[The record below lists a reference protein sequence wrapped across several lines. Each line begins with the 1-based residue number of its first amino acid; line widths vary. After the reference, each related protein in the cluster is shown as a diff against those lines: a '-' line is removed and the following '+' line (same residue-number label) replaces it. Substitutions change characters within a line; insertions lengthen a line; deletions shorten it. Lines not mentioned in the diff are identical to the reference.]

1 MRPPEVRRYVG
12 ATAEEAQMRFQ
23 QDLPAWV
30 AAGWEPFARDWH
42 GTALIVT
49 YLMRG
54 TPPPSP
60 SPGPP
65 PPSTAAQPQQRT
77 WAATAIVIG
86 GAIVVLSAF
95 LPWVSA
101 SALFASISKVGV
113 EGDGVFTAA
122 AGVVVILAGLA
133 GISTSWA
140 WVVAL
145 VAALAAGG
153 IGVMDLQDVQARI
166 AGLESEAFVAQ
177 VGLGLWGTVAG
188 ALVATVAALYQGFVV
203 GSGED

>member
-1 MRPPEVRRYVG
+1 
-12 ATAEEAQMRFQ
+12 
-23 QDLPAWV
+23 
-30 AAGWEPFARDWH
+30 
-42 GTALIVT
+42 
-49 YLMRG
+49 
-54 TPPPSP
+54 
-60 SPGPP
+60 
-65 PPSTAAQPQQRT
+65 
-77 WAATAIVIG
+77 
-86 GAIVVLSAF
+86 VLSAF